1 MYRHIAL
8 ALGIA
13 LTAPAA
19 FAQTAEQAPAQA
31 PQAAAIDPSQA
42 YLAARNQLGILK
54 HCQEQGFTGAE
65 AVAAQ
70 EKMLGMLPAGDA
82 DAGTAAEEK
91 GTAGTVAIGE
101 TEIALADAASQQG
114 TTVEAQC
121 KQIEAAV
128 NQVAA
133 QLPEG

>member
-1 MYRHIAL
+1 MYRHIAF
-8 ALGIA
+8 ALGMA

-19 FAQTAEQAPAQA
+19 FAQTAQQAPAEA
-31 PQAAAIDPSQA
+31 PQGSAIDPGQA

-54 HCQEQGFTGAE
+54 HCQEQGFTGPE

-70 EKMLGMLPAGDA
+70 EKMLGMLPGGDA
-82 DAGTAAEEK
+82 DAGSSAEEK
-91 GTAGTVAIGE
+91 GAAGTVAIGE

-114 TTVEAQC
+114 TTVEDQC
-121 KQIEAAV
+121 QQIEAAV
-128 NQVAA
+128 NQVAS